1 MLIGVPFIVYQHLF
15 HRSITSLSLFND
27 ISFIVLW
34 VIFHRFVGSN
44 YTLSK
49 VVYLA
54 IKLLN
59 LPELKDRE
67 LSSSNYFHEQ
77 KYLFSRQEIF
87 IFMKKNNFFHE
98 LINHYRSLSI

>member
-44 YTLSK
+44 
-49 VVYLA
+49 
-54 IKLLN
+54 

-67 LSSSNYFHEQ
+67 HSSSNYFHEQ
-77 KYLFSRQEIF
+77 KYLSSR
-87 IFMKKNNFFHE
+87 
-98 LINHYRSLSI
+98 